1 MVGILRKICILILL
15 QVFSS
20 LSFLFSQEFLKDQV
34 TDTVRCIDRSEQS
47 YTLYL
52 PAQYDNKKSWPVIL
66 IFDPAA
72 RGKTGVSIFVEAARK
87 YGFILACSN
96 NSRNGPMGES
106 FKAAYA
112 MMHDVEKRFSVDQRR
127 IYAAGFSGGSRFAMA
142 LAIIENKISGVI
154 GCGAGLPNDRSFLPS
169 ENSVFLFYGLVGNR
183 DMNYLEMNDLP
194 GFFSE
199 QTRVISY
206 QRTFSGGHQW
216 PGSDLI
222 VEAVEW
228 IILQE
233 INRKILPSDPA
244 FISYVENKTE
254 SLIESQVSAG
264 DQAEAI
270 VYIRFAERDFRG
282 TPFASGMTKLLT
294 ESEKS
299 AEYQNAIR
307 RWNKMAANEEER
319 REKYFHN
326 LTQILNAAS
335 VPDSALI
342 WWRNETKTLIRLRD
356 KGTPENS
363 RMASRVLNF
372 ISILCSE
379 QGTALYRAM
388 YYEQAAFLF
397 EICTF
402 SDSEN
407 RNNYYNLARSLA
419 GSGKLKES
427 LDALSAAVNHGFNS
441 RKTVESDPAF
451 AKMTDDTRYKA
462 LITKMK

>member
-1 MVGILRKICILILL
+1 MVGIFRKICILILL

>member
-1 MVGILRKICILILL
+1 MKTIFRKICILILL
-15 QVFSS
+15 QLFLSQ
-20 LSFLFSQEFLKDQV
+20 SFLFSQEFLKDQV
-34 TDTVRCIDRSEQS
+34 TDTVRCIDRTEQS

-169 ENSVFLFYGLVGNR
+169 ENSVFLYYGLVGNR

>member
-206 QRTFSGGHQW
+206 QRTFSGGHQ
-216 PGSDLI
+216 
-222 VEAVEW
+222 
-228 IILQE
+228 
-233 INRKILPSDPA
+233 
-244 FISYVENKTE
+244 
-254 SLIESQVSAG
+254 
-264 DQAEAI
+264 
-270 VYIRFAERDFRG
+270 
-282 TPFASGMTKLLT
+282 
-294 ESEKS
+294 
-299 AEYQNAIR
+299 
-307 RWNKMAANEEER
+307 
-319 REKYFHN
+319 
-326 LTQILNAAS
+326 
-335 VPDSALI
+335 
-342 WWRNETKTLIRLRD
+342 
-356 KGTPENS
+356 
-363 RMASRVLNF
+363 
-372 ISILCSE
+372 
-379 QGTALYRAM
+379 
-388 YYEQAAFLF
+388 
-397 EICTF
+397 
-402 SDSEN
+402 
-407 RNNYYNLARSLA
+407 
-419 GSGKLKES
+419 
-427 LDALSAAVNHGFNS
+427 
-441 RKTVESDPAF
+441 
-451 AKMTDDTRYKA
+451 
-462 LITKMK
+462 